1 MYCGLKCNRAK
12 YNLGIMMQR
21 TQEKSRELEEG
32 NLSQYLDWGIVE
44 YRKGIY
50 TKPQSIKGEQWEQ
63 IGMHGI
69 EPYNVETIKEQENK
83 GEQREIQIGK
93 GG

>member
-1 MYCGLKCNRAK
+1 
-12 YNLGIMMQR
+12 
-21 TQEKSRELEEG
+21 
-32 NLSQYLDWGIVE
+32 
-44 YRKGIY
+44 
-50 TKPQSIKGEQWEQ
+50 
-63 IGMHGI
+63 MHGI